1 MPPLASYDKKAVHPI
16 KMEFRHGSTVHVS
29 LEDAKILIS
38 QLGSAV
44 FDAENERIRDT
55 DPCPSEPAT
64 EPDTAE
70 ARRRSSGSLK
80 LDLPHGIKNVVEGIL
95 DEGRTK

>member
-1 MPPLASYDKKAVHPI
+1 MGILASYDKKAVHPI
-16 KMEFRHGSTVHVS
+16 KLDLRHGIFHISVG
-29 LEDAKILIS
+29 DAKILIS

-64 EPDTAE
+64 EPGTAE
-70 ARRRSSGSLK
+70 ARRKSSGSLK

-95 DEGRTK
+95 DEGKSR